1 MDTPTLPMPV
11 DTREQPILES
21 LLRIRD
27 ELTLLKLDRSS
38 YVKSSDVLPLYDRV
52 VEQVKV
58 LNEIRTDKPQ
68 EQNQGTYLP
77 VAEHRIRRC

>member
-1 MDTPTLPMPV
+1 MADTPTLPPPL
-11 DTREQPILES
+11 DSREQPILDN

-27 ELTLLKLDRSS
+27 ELTLLKQDRST
-38 YVKSSDVLPLYDRV
+38 YVKSSDVMGLYDRT

-68 EQNQGTYLP
+68 EENRG
-77 VAEHRIRRC
+77 